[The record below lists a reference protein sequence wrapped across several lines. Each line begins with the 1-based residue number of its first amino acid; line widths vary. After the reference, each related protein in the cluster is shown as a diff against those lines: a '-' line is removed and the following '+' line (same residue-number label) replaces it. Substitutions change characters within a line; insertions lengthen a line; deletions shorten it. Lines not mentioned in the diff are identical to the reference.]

1 MRKTKI
7 VSTLGPKTR
16 DCDQIRK
23 IIMAGA
29 DAIRINFHMIIMR
42 FMVKQ

>member
-16 DCDQIRK
+16 ECDQMLSVLI
-23 IIMAGA
+23 
-29 DAIRINFHMIIMR
+29 FHMIIMR